1 MNELFLVNLGIHDG
15 EGGGGTAGAA
25 AGAAAAGSAES
36 AGTPAG
42 TEAPELK
49 AQTQGSDDRAEF
61 ERLIK
66 GQYKAYYD
74 EKVQGH
80 IKERFKASKQAEARM
95 QKTIDG
101 MQPVMQM
108 LAEKYH
114 ADPGDV
120 EAISKAIQE
129 DSSYYE
135 DEAAERGMSVEQ
147 LKEFKRISRENA
159 ALRAAEEQRQE
170 KAGQQEA
177 MLRWQQ
183 QSETVAQKYP
193 GFQGLEEEA
202 NDPVT
207 GERFLQLLSSGIDVE
222 NAYKVVHMDDLISG
236 ALEYGVN
243 KARQDTV
250 QTIKARG
257 MRPSENGAS
266 GTGAAVQHKDVA
278 SLTKDERAQ
287 LMKRAL
293 RGESIDLK

>member
-25 AGAAAAGSAES
+25 AGSAES

-42 TEAPELK
+42 TEAAGQE
-49 AQTQGSDDRAEF
+49 AQQGADDRAEF

-183 QSETVAQKYP
+183 QSEAVAKKYP

-207 GERFLQLLSSGIDVE
+207 GERFLHLLSSGIDVE

-243 KARQDTV
+243 KARHDTV

>member
-25 AGAAAAGSAES
+25 AGSAES

-42 TEAPELK
+42 TEAAGQE
-49 AQTQGSDDRAEF
+49 AQQGADDRAEF

-183 QSETVAQKYP
+183 QSEAVAQKYP
-193 GFQGLEEEA
+193 GFQGLEAEA
-202 NDPVT
+202 NDPAT

-243 KARQDTV
+243 KARHDTV

>member
-15 EGGGGTAGAA
+15 EGGGGAAA
-25 AGAAAAGSAES
+25 AGAAAGSAES

-42 TEAPELK
+42 TEAAGQE
-49 AQTQGSDDRAEF
+49 AQQGADDRAEF

-177 MLRWQQ
+177 MMRWQQ
-183 QSETVAQKYP
+183 QSEAVAQKYP

-202 NDPVT
+202 NDPAT

-243 KARQDTV
+243 KARHDTV

-278 SLTKDERAQ
+278 NLTKDERAQ

-293 RGESIDLK
+293 RGEQIDLK

>member
-25 AGAAAAGSAES
+25 AAGSAES

-42 TEAPELK
+42 TEAAGQE
-49 AQTQGSDDRAEF
+49 AQQGADDRAEF

-183 QSETVAQKYP
+183 QSEAVAQKYP

-202 NDPVT
+202 NDPAT

-243 KARQDTV
+243 KARHDTV

>member
-25 AGAAAAGSAES
+25 AGSAES

-42 TEAPELK
+42 TEAAGQE
-49 AQTQGSDDRAEF
+49 AQQGADDRAEF

-66 GQYKAYYD
+66 DKYKAYYD

-243 KARQDTV
+243 KARHDTV

>member
-15 EGGGGTAGAA
+15 EGGGGTAGA
-25 AGAAAAGSAES
+25 GAAAGSAES

-42 TEAPELK
+42 TEAAGQE
-49 AQTQGSDDRAEF
+49 AQQGADDRAEF

-257 MRPSENGAS
+257 MRPSENGAR
-266 GTGAAVQHKDVA
+266 GTGAAVQHQDVA

-293 RGESIDLK
+293 RGEQIDLK

>member
-25 AGAAAAGSAES
+25 AGSAES

-42 TEAPELK
+42 TEAAGQE
-49 AQTQGSDDRAEF
+49 AQQGADDRAEF

-66 GQYKAYYD
+66 DKYKAYYD

-183 QSETVAQKYP
+183 QSEAVAQKYP
-193 GFQGLEEEA
+193 GFQGLEAEA
-202 NDPVT
+202 NDPAT

-243 KARQDTV
+243 KARHDTV

>member
-25 AGAAAAGSAES
+25 AGSAES

-42 TEAPELK
+42 TEAAGQE
-49 AQTQGSDDRAEF
+49 AQQGADDRAEF

-66 GQYKAYYD
+66 GQYKVYYD

-114 ADPGDV
+114 ADPEDV

>member
-25 AGAAAAGSAES
+25 AGGAES

-42 TEAPELK
+42 TEAAGQE
-49 AQTQGSDDRAEF
+49 AQQGADDRAEF

-183 QSETVAQKYP
+183 QSEAVAQKYP

-202 NDPVT
+202 NDPAT

-243 KARQDTV
+243 KARHDTV

>member
-15 EGGGGTAGAA
+15 EGGGGTAGA
-25 AGAAAAGSAES
+25 GAAAGRAES

-42 TEAPELK
+42 TEAAGQE
-49 AQTQGSDDRAEF
+49 AQQGADDRAEF

-293 RGESIDLK
+293 RGEQIDLK

>member
-1 MNELFLVNLGIHDG
+1 MDELFLVNLGIHDG

-25 AGAAAAGSAES
+25 AAGSAES

-42 TEAPELK
+42 TEAAGQE
-49 AQTQGSDDRAEF
+49 AQQGADDRAEF

-202 NDPVT
+202 NDPAT

-243 KARQDTV
+243 KARHDTV

>member
-25 AGAAAAGSAES
+25 AAGSAES

-42 TEAPELK
+42 TEAAGQE
-49 AQTQGSDDRAEF
+49 AQQGADDRAEF

-66 GQYKAYYD
+66 DKYKAYYD

-202 NDPVT
+202 NDPAT

-243 KARQDTV
+243 KARHDTV

>member
-25 AGAAAAGSAES
+25 AGSAES

-42 TEAPELK
+42 TEAAGQE
-49 AQTQGSDDRAEF
+49 AQQGTDDRAEF

-266 GTGAAVQHKDVA
+266 GTSAAVQHKDVA

>member
-15 EGGGGTAGAA
+15 EGGGGTAA
-25 AGAAAAGSAES
+25 AGAAAGSAES

-49 AQTQGSDDRAEF
+49 AQTQEADDRAEF

-66 GQYKAYYD
+66 DKYKAYYD

-183 QSETVAQKYP
+183 QSENVAQKYP

-243 KARQDTV
+243 KARHDTV

>member
-25 AGAAAAGSAES
+25 AAGSAES

-42 TEAPELK
+42 TEAAGQE
-49 AQTQGSDDRAEF
+49 AQQGADDRAEF

-66 GQYKAYYD
+66 DKYKAYYD

-243 KARQDTV
+243 KARHDTV

>member
-1 MNELFLVNLGIHDG
+1 MNELFLVNLEIHDG
-15 EGGGGTAGAA
+15 EGGGGAAA
-25 AGAAAAGSAES
+25 AGAAAGSAES

-42 TEAPELK
+42 TEAAGQE
-49 AQTQGSDDRAEF
+49 AQQGAEDRAEF

-243 KARQDTV
+243 KARHDTV

>member
-15 EGGGGTAGAA
+15 EGGGGTAGA
-25 AGAAAAGSAES
+25 GAAAGSAES

-42 TEAPELK
+42 TEAAGQE
-49 AQTQGSDDRAEF
+49 AQQGADDRAEF

-183 QSETVAQKYP
+183 QSEAVAQKYP

-202 NDPVT
+202 NDPAT

-243 KARQDTV
+243 KARHDTV

>member
-15 EGGGGTAGAA
+15 EGGGGTAGA
-25 AGAAAAGSAES
+25 GAAAGSAES

-42 TEAPELK
+42 TEAAGQE
-49 AQTQGSDDRAEF
+49 AQQGADDRAEF

-278 SLTKDERAQ
+278 SLTKDERAK

-293 RGESIDLK
+293 RGEQIDLK

>member
-25 AGAAAAGSAES
+25 AGAAAAGGTES

-42 TEAPELK
+42 TEAAGQE
-49 AQTQGSDDRAEF
+49 AQQGADDRAEF

-80 IKERFKASKQAEARM
+80 IRERFKASKQTEARM

-129 DSSYYE
+129 DNSYYE

-202 NDPVT
+202 NDPAT

-243 KARQDTV
+243 KARHDTV

>member
-15 EGGGGTAGAA
+15 EGGGGTAGA
-25 AGAAAAGSAES
+25 GAAAGSAES

-42 TEAPELK
+42 TEAAGQE
-49 AQTQGSDDRAEF
+49 AQQGADDRAEF

-257 MRPSENGAS
+257 MRPSENGAR

-293 RGESIDLK
+293 RGEQIDLK

>member
-25 AGAAAAGSAES
+25 AGSAES

-42 TEAPELK
+42 TEAAGQE
-49 AQTQGSDDRAEF
+49 AQQGADDRAEF

-183 QSETVAQKYP
+183 QSEAVAQKYP

-202 NDPVT
+202 NDPAT

-243 KARQDTV
+243 KARHDTV

-293 RGESIDLK
+293 RGEQIDLK

>member
-42 TEAPELK
+42 TEAAGKE
-49 AQTQGSDDRAEF
+49 AQQGADDRAEF

-66 GQYKAYYD
+66 DKYKAYYD

>member
-15 EGGGGTAGAA
+15 EGGGGTAGA
-25 AGAAAAGSAES
+25 GAAAGSAES

-42 TEAPELK
+42 TEAAGQE
-49 AQTQGSDDRAEF
+49 AQQGADDRAEF

-193 GFQGLEEEA
+193 GVQGLEEEA

-293 RGESIDLK
+293 RGEQIDLK

>member
-25 AGAAAAGSAES
+25 AGSAES

-42 TEAPELK
+42 TEAAGQE
-49 AQTQGSDDRAEF
+49 AQQGADDRAEF

-114 ADPGDV
+114 ADPEDV

>member
-25 AGAAAAGSAES
+25 AGSAES

-42 TEAPELK
+42 TEAAGQE
-49 AQTQGSDDRAEF
+49 AQQGADDRAEF

-183 QSETVAQKYP
+183 QSEAVAQKYP

-202 NDPVT
+202 NDPAT

-293 RGESIDLK
+293 RGEQIDLK

>member
-42 TEAPELK
+42 TEAAGQE
-49 AQTQGSDDRAEF
+49 AQQGADDRAEF

-183 QSETVAQKYP
+183 QSEAVAQKYP

-202 NDPVT
+202 NDPAT

-243 KARQDTV
+243 KARHDTV

>member
-15 EGGGGTAGAA
+15 EGGGGTAEAA

-42 TEAPELK
+42 TEAAGKE
-49 AQTQGSDDRAEF
+49 AQQGADDRAEF

-66 GQYKAYYD
+66 DKYKAYYD

>member
-1 MNELFLVNLGIHDG
+1 
-15 EGGGGTAGAA
+15 
-25 AGAAAAGSAES
+25 
-36 AGTPAG
+36 
-42 TEAPELK
+42 
-49 AQTQGSDDRAEF
+49 
-61 ERLIK
+61 
-66 GQYKAYYD
+66 
-74 EKVQGH
+74 
-80 IKERFKASKQAEARM
+80 
-95 QKTIDG
+95 
-101 MQPVMQM
+101 
-108 LAEKYH
+108 
-114 ADPGDV
+114 
-120 EAISKAIQE
+120 
-129 DSSYYE
+129 
-135 DEAAERGMSVEQ
+135 MSVEQ

-183 QSETVAQKYP
+183 QSEAVAQKYP

-243 KARQDTV
+243 KARHDTV

>member
-25 AGAAAAGSAES
+25 AGSAES

-42 TEAPELK
+42 TEAAGQE
-49 AQTQGSDDRAEF
+49 AQQGADDRAEF

-183 QSETVAQKYP
+183 QSEAVAQKYP

-202 NDPVT
+202 NDPAT

-243 KARQDTV
+243 KARHDTV

>member
-1 MNELFLVNLGIHDG
+1 MEDMRLNLWVHDG
-15 EGGGGTAGAA
+15 EGGGAAGAGADAGAA
-25 AGAAAAGSAES
+25 AGAAEG

-42 TEAPELK
+42 TEAAGQ
-49 AQTQGSDDRAEF
+49 AQQTGTDERAEF
-61 ERLIK
+61 EELIK
-66 GQYKAYYD
+66 GKYKAYYD

-80 IKERFKASKQAEARM
+80 IRDRFKASKQAEARM

-114 ADPGDV
+114 ADPQDV
-120 EAISKAIQE
+120 DAISKAIQE
-129 DSSYYE
+129 DNSYYE

-183 QSETVAQKYP
+183 QSEAVAQRYP
-193 GFQGLEEEA
+193 GFQGLEAEA

-243 KARQDTV
+243 KARQETV

-266 GTGAAVQHKDVA
+266 GAGAAVQHKDVA
-278 SLTKDERAQ
+278 SLTREERAQ

>member
-25 AGAAAAGSAES
+25 AGSAES

-42 TEAPELK
+42 TEAAGQE
-49 AQTQGSDDRAEF
+49 AQQGADDRAEF

-183 QSETVAQKYP
+183 QSETVAQRYP
-193 GFQGLEEEA
+193 GFQGLEAEA

>member
-42 TEAPELK
+42 TEAAGQE
-49 AQTQGSDDRAEF
+49 AQQGADDRAEF

-183 QSETVAQKYP
+183 QSENVAQKYP

>member
-25 AGAAAAGSAES
+25 AGSAES
-36 AGTPAG
+36 AGKPAG
-42 TEAPELK
+42 TEAAGQE
-49 AQTQGSDDRAEF
+49 AQQGADDRAEF

-183 QSETVAQKYP
+183 QSEAVAQKYP

-202 NDPVT
+202 NDPAT

-243 KARQDTV
+243 KARHDTV

>member
-25 AGAAAAGSAES
+25 AAGSAES

-42 TEAPELK
+42 TEAAGQE
-49 AQTQGSDDRAEF
+49 AQQGADDRAEF

-183 QSETVAQKYP
+183 QSEAVAQKYP

-202 NDPVT
+202 NDPAT

-243 KARQDTV
+243 KARHDTV

-278 SLTKDERAQ
+278 SLTREERAQ

>member
-42 TEAPELK
+42 TEAAGQE
-49 AQTQGSDDRAEF
+49 AQQGADDRAEF

-114 ADPGDV
+114 AEPGDV

-243 KARQDTV
+243 KARHDTV

>member
-25 AGAAAAGSAES
+25 AGSAES

-42 TEAPELK
+42 TEAAGQE
-49 AQTQGSDDRAEF
+49 AQQGADDRAEF

-66 GQYKAYYD
+66 DKYKAYYD

-183 QSETVAQKYP
+183 QSEV
-193 GFQGLEEEA
+193 F
-202 NDPVT
+202 
-207 GERFLQLLSSGIDVE
+207 
-222 NAYKVVHMDDLISG
+222 
-236 ALEYGVN
+236 
-243 KARQDTV
+243 
-250 QTIKARG
+250 
-257 MRPSENGAS
+257 
-266 GTGAAVQHKDVA
+266 AAAFVRH
-278 SLTKDERAQ
+278 
-287 LMKRAL
+287 
-293 RGESIDLK
+293 

>member
-1 MNELFLVNLGIHDG
+1 MDKLFLVNLGIHDG

-25 AGAAAAGSAES
+25 AGSAES

-42 TEAPELK
+42 TEAAGQE
-49 AQTQGSDDRAEF
+49 AQQGADDRAEF

-183 QSETVAQKYP
+183 QSEAVAQKYP

-202 NDPVT
+202 NDPAT

-243 KARQDTV
+243 KARHDTV

>member
-25 AGAAAAGSAES
+25 AAGSAES

-42 TEAPELK
+42 TEAAGQE
-49 AQTQGSDDRAEF
+49 AQQGADDRAEF

-183 QSETVAQKYP
+183 QSEAVAQKYP

-202 NDPVT
+202 NDPAT

-222 NAYKVVHMDDLISG
+222 NAYKVVHMDELISG

-266 GTGAAVQHKDVA
+266 GAGAAVQHKDVA
-278 SLTKDERAQ
+278 SLTREERAQ